1 MEAGTVPEKVT
12 ISHRGERYE
21 IGMGKRYYA
30 IWAVGA
36 PRTDPLDRW
45 PETPEGWS
53 QAWARFTAIETPG
66 TISAVPRTSALS
78 ALRGIVGR
86 AAARGSAAGPDG
98 DDAGRSRR
106 ASVTR
111 LVAAA
116 FLGIGVLLGIAGLF
130 PAYFTG
136 QSVASTSEQLVPH
149 LLYLATWA
157 AAAVLIVSGKARARI
172 GALLG
177 TGLSAVTFGL
187 FVSDLATG
195 MSEHAGVGPGMVISL
210 IGWLASTAGAILALS
225 PRSPAGA
232 AGGPA
237 MAVDASPPGT
247 AAGYGTP
254 TSVYGAPA
262 PVYGTAGPAYG
273 GGPYGGPAPAAAR
286 AGIFRFRKSD
296 AGTVALLTLCAI
308 GAAASFV
315 PSWDSYTIVQSATGT
330 SATQTAGNAFQN
342 AGTVIFGDIA
352 CVVAVIGVAFLAG
365 LWRPARHGAALLG
378 GVIVAMAGQAIS
390 ALIQVS
396 QPASPALFGLSNAQ
410 AQANGLSVSS
420 GVTSIFWV
428 FCLFVIAMALA
439 CAWLVTTPSVAP
451 SPGPASN
458 PAQPNPGPGYPAP
471 GYQAEAQSPAS
482 SESDDEESSPA
493 EDGALT
499 DTGVTEEGPVLT
511 EDRAHTEDA
520 VLTKDPAVTG
530 DPALMEGAGPSTE
543 GSVPSETGHTDD
555 PNSTS
560 SEVST
565 L

>member
-36 PRTDPLDRW
+36 PRTEPLDRW

-66 TISAVPRTSALS
+66 NIAAVPRPSALS
-78 ALRGIVGR
+78 ALRGVVGR
-86 AAARGSAAGPDG
+86 AAAARGSAAEPDG
-98 DDAGRSRR
+98 GDASRPR
-106 ASVTR
+106 RDAVIR
-111 LVAAA
+111 LVAAG
-116 FLGIGVLLGIAGLF
+116 FLGIGVVLGVAGLF

-136 QSVASTSEQLVPH
+136 QSVVSTSDQLVPH

-157 AAAVLIVSGKARARI
+157 VAAVLVAGGKTRARI

-187 FVSDLATG
+187 FASDLATG
-195 MSEHAGVGPGMVISL
+195 MSEHAGVGAGMVISL
-210 IGWLASTAGAILALS
+210 IGWIACAAGSVLALRLRPSAGAVTVE
-225 PRSPAGA
+225 AGSTQT
-232 AGGPA
+232 
-237 MAVDASPPGT
+237 AV
-247 AAGYGTP
+247 GYGTP
-254 TSVYGAPA
+254 ASVYGAP
-262 PVYGTAGPAYG
+262 VPAYG
-273 GGPYGGPAPAAAR
+273 TPVPPYGGGGYGGSAPATAR
-286 AGIFRFRKSD
+286 AGIFKLRRSD
-296 AGTVALLTLCAI
+296 AGTIALLTLCAI

-315 PSWDSYTIVQSATGT
+315 PSWDSYTIVQSSTGS

-352 CVVAVIGVAFLAG
+352 CVIAIIGVAFLAG
-365 LWRPARHGAALLG
+365 LWRPARHGAALLS

-396 QPASPALFGLSNAQ
+396 HPASPELFDITPAQ
-410 AQANGLSVSS
+410 AQASGLSVSS

-439 CAWLVTTPSVAP
+439 CAWLITTPSVAS
-451 SPGPASN
+451 SPGTASN
-458 PAQPNPGPGYPAP
+458 PVQPNPDADYPAP
-471 GYQAEAQSPAS
+471 GYQAATQSPVAEE
-482 SESDDEESSPA
+482 ESDEDEESLT
-493 EDGALT
+493 EDPALT
-499 DTGVTEEGPVLT
+499 EGPVLS
-511 EDRAHTEDA
+511 E
-520 VLTKDPAVTG
+520 
-530 DPALMEGAGPSTE
+530 DPALSEDAALPADTGHGETGPS
-543 GSVPSETGHTDD
+543 DD

-560 SEVST
+560 SEVSA

>member
-53 QAWARFTAIETPG
+53 QAWARFTAIEAQG
-66 TISAVPRTSALS
+66 TITAVPRTSALS
-78 ALRGIVGR
+78 ALRGVVGR
-86 AAARGSAAGPDG
+86 AAAARGNSAGPDG
-98 DDAGRSRR
+98 DEAGRSQRD
-106 ASVTR
+106 SVTR
-111 LVAAA
+111 LVAAT
-116 FLGIGVLLGIAGLF
+116 FLGIGVVLGIAGLF

-136 QSVASTSEQLVPH
+136 QSVASTSDQLVPH

-157 AAAVLIVSGKARARI
+157 AAAVLVLSGKARVRI

-195 MSEHAGVGPGMVISL
+195 MSEHAGVGAGMVISL
-210 IGWLASTAGAILALS
+210 IGWLACTVGSVLALS
-225 PRSPAGA
+225 LRPSAGAMAAPAATVDATAPDTAVGYGSPAS
-232 AGGPA
+232 
-237 MAVDASPPGT
+237 V
-247 AAGYGTP
+247 YGTP
-254 TSVYGAPA
+254 APGYGP
-262 PVYGTAGPAYG
+262 PVPAYAYAS
-273 GGPYGGPAPAAAR
+273 GPYGGPAPAAAR
-286 AGIFRFRKSD
+286 PGIFKFRKSD
-296 AGTVALLTLCAI
+296 AGTIALLTLCAI

-315 PSWDSYTIVQSATGT
+315 PSWDSYTIVQSSTG
-330 SATQTAGNAFQN
+330 SAATQTAGNAFQN
-342 AGTVIFGDIA
+342 AGTVIFGDVA
-352 CVVAVIGVAFLAG
+352 CVVAIIGVAFLAG
-365 LWRPARHGAALLG
+365 LWRPARHGAALIG

-390 ALIQVS
+390 ALIEVS
-396 QPASPALFGLSNAQ
+396 QPASPELFGISPAQ
-410 AQANGLSVSS
+410 AQASGLSVSS

-428 FCLFVIAMALA
+428 FCLFVVAMALA

-451 SPGPASN
+451 SPPAASN
-458 PAQPNPGPGYPAP
+458 PVQPNPGPGYPAP
-471 GYQAEAQSPAS
+471 GYQADAQSPTAD
-482 SESDDEESSPA
+482 ESDDDGESSLT
-493 EDGALT
+493 EDTAGLTEDAALT
-499 DTGVTEEGPVLT
+499 EGTGVTEGT
-511 EDRAHTEDA
+511 AH
-520 VLTKDPAVTG
+520 
-530 DPALMEGAGPSTE
+530 
-543 GSVPSETGHTDD
+543 SETGHTDD

>member
-1 MEAGTVPEKVT
+1 MPEKVT

-36 PRTDPLDRW
+36 PRTEPLDRW

-53 QAWARFTAIETPG
+53 QAWARFTAIEAPG
-66 TISAVPRTSALS
+66 NISPVPRAGALS
-78 ALRGIVGR
+78 ALRGVVGR
-86 AAARGSAAGPDG
+86 AAAARGGLTGPDG
-98 DDAGRSRR
+98 GDAARARR
-106 ASVTR
+106 DSAIR

-116 FLGIGVLLGIAGLF
+116 FLGIGVVLGVAGLF

-136 QSVASTSEQLVPH
+136 QSLASASDQLVPH

-157 AAAVLIVSGKARARI
+157 AAAVLVVAGKGRARV

-177 TGLSAVTFGL
+177 MGLSAVTFGL

-195 MSEHAGVGPGMVISL
+195 MSEHAGVGAGMVISL
-210 IGWLASTAGAILALS
+210 LGWVACTAGAVVALWLRPS
-225 PRSPAGA
+225 AATAGSPASAVA
-232 AGGPA
+232 ATP
-237 MAVDASPPGT
+237 VET
-247 AAGYGTP
+247 AGGYGTSA
-254 TSVYGAPA
+254 SVYGP
-262 PVYGTAGPAYG
+262 PIPPYG
-273 GGPYGGPAPAAAR
+273 GGAYGSPAPTAAR
-286 AGIFRFRKSD
+286 AGIRRAWRSD
-296 AGTVALLTLCAI
+296 AGTIALLTLCAI

-315 PSWDSYTIVQSATGT
+315 PSWDSYTIVQSSTGS

-342 AGTVIFGDIA
+342 PGTVIFGDIA
-352 CVVAVIGVAFLAG
+352 CVVALIGVALLAG

-378 GVIVAMAGQAIS
+378 GVIIAMAGQAIS
-390 ALIQVS
+390 ALIQTS
-396 QPASPALFGLSNAQ
+396 QPASPDLFGISAAQ

-451 SPGPASN
+451 SPGMAGN
-458 PAQPNPGPGYPAP
+458 PVQPNPDPGYPAP
-471 GYQAEAQSPAS
+471 GYQAEAPSPAAE
-482 SESDDEESSPA
+482 ESDEDEDEDEESLAEESLA
-493 EDGALT
+493 EDT
-499 DTGVTEEGPVLT
+499 V
-511 EDRAHTEDA
+511 H
-520 VLTKDPAVTG
+520 
-530 DPALMEGAGPSTE
+530 
-543 GSVPSETGHTDD
+543 SETAGHTDD

>member
-12 ISHRGERYE
+12 ISHRGARYE

-36 PRTDPLDRW
+36 PRTEPLDRW

-66 TISAVPRTSALS
+66 DITAVPRPNALS
-78 ALRGIVGR
+78 ALRGIVSR
-86 AAARGSAAGPDG
+86 ATAARGNSAGPGG
-98 DDAGRSRR
+98 DDAGRSQRDS
-106 ASVTR
+106 ATR

-116 FLGIGVLLGIAGLF
+116 FLGIGVVLGIAGLF

-136 QSVASTSEQLVPH
+136 QSVASTSDQLVPH
-149 LLYLATWA
+149 LMYLATWA
-157 AAAVLIVSGKARARI
+157 VAAVLVVSGKARTRI

-187 FVSDLATG
+187 FVSDLGTG
-195 MSEHAGVGPGMVISL
+195 TSMHAGVGPGMVISL
-210 IGWLASTAGAILALS
+210 IGWLACAVGSVLALRLRPWAGATG
-225 PRSPAGA
+225 SPAT
-232 AGGPA
+232 
-237 MAVDASPPGT
+237 AVDASPATAVDASPAGT
-247 AAGYGTP
+247 PAGYGTP
-254 TSVYGAPA
+254 ASVYGAPA
-262 PVYGTAGPAYG
+262 PAYGAPIPAYG
-273 GGPYGGPAPAAAR
+273 SGAYGSPAPATAR
-286 AGIFRFRKSD
+286 GGIIRPRRSD
-296 AGTVALLTLCAI
+296 VGTIALLTLCAI
-308 GAAASFV
+308 GAAATFL
-315 PSWDSYTIVQSATGT
+315 PSWDSYTIVQSSTGS

-352 CVVAVIGVAFLAG
+352 CVIALIAVALLAG

-396 QPASPALFGLSNAQ
+396 QPASPELFGISAAQ

-428 FCLFVIAMALA
+428 FCLFVVAMGLA
-439 CAWLVTTPSVAP
+439 CAWLVTTPSVVP
-451 SPGPASN
+451 SQGMAGN
-458 PAQPNPGPGYPAP
+458 PLQPNPGPGYPAP
-471 GYQAEAQSPAS
+471 GYQAAAQTPAAG
-482 SESDDEESSPA
+482 ESDDEESLTE
-493 EDGALT
+493 EDT
-499 DTGVTEEGPVLT
+499 VRSDTGQ
-511 EDRAHTEDA
+511 
-520 VLTKDPAVTG
+520 
-530 DPALMEGAGPSTE
+530 
-543 GSVPSETGHTDD
+543 TDD
-555 PNSTS
+555 PDSTS

>member
-12 ISHRGERYE
+12 ISHRGARYE

-36 PRTDPLDRW
+36 PRTEPLDRW

-53 QAWARFTAIETPG
+53 QAWARFTAIEAPG
-66 TISAVPRTSALS
+66 DITAVPRPSALS
-78 ALRGIVGR
+78 ALRGVVSR
-86 AAARGSAAGPDG
+86 AAAAREKSAGPDG
-98 DDAGRSRR
+98 DDAGRSQRD
-106 ASVTR
+106 SVIR
-111 LVAAA
+111 LVAAT
-116 FLGIGVLLGIAGLF
+116 FLGIGVAAGIVGLF

-136 QSVASTSEQLVPH
+136 QSVASASDQLVPH
-149 LLYLATWA
+149 LMYLATWA
-157 AAAVLIVSGKARARI
+157 VATVLVVSGKARTRV

-210 IGWLASTAGAILALS
+210 IGWLACAVGSVLAVLPRPRATAAG
-225 PRSPAGA
+225 SPATA
-232 AGGPA
+232 MDASPA
-237 MAVDASPPGT
+237 TVVDASPAGTLAGYGT
-247 AAGYGTP
+247 AASVYGTP
-254 TSVYGAPA
+254 TSAYGAPVPPYGSGA
-262 PVYGTAGPAYG
+262 YGT
-273 GGPYGGPAPAAAR
+273 PAPTTAR
-286 AGIFRFRKSD
+286 TGIIRPRKSD
-296 AGTVALLTLCAI
+296 AGTIALLTLCAI
-308 GAAASFV
+308 GAAACFV
-315 PSWDSYTIVQSATGT
+315 PSWDSYTIVQSATGS

-352 CVVAVIGVAFLAG
+352 CVIALIGVALLAG

-396 QPASPALFGLSNAQ
+396 QPASPELFGISAAQ

-428 FCLFVIAMALA
+428 FCLFVVAMGLA
-439 CAWLVTTPSVAP
+439 CAWLVTTPSAVP
-451 SPGPASN
+451 SLGMAGN
-458 PAQPNPGPGYPAP
+458 PLQPNPDPGYPAP
-471 GYQAEAQSPAS
+471 GYQAAAQTPAAG
-482 SESDDEESSPA
+482 ESDDEKSLTG
-493 EDGALT
+493 EDTVRG
-499 DTGVTEEGPVLT
+499 DTGQ
-511 EDRAHTEDA
+511 
-520 VLTKDPAVTG
+520 
-530 DPALMEGAGPSTE
+530 
-543 GSVPSETGHTDD
+543 TDD
-555 PNSTS
+555 PDSTS